1 MQYVNFLLHKYIR
14 MEYIYVY
21 TSNMEIFMF
30 TIDEDRRK
38 LLTLRRMIHN
48 MEVALE
54 EAKEFADELEE
65 KTFEQWEIEFIG
77 RAQ

>member
-1 MQYVNFLLHKYIR
+1 
-14 MEYIYVY
+14 
-21 TSNMEIFMF
+21 MF
-30 TIDEDRRK
+30 TIDQDRRK

-48 MEVALE
+48 MEIALQ

-65 KTFEQWEIEFIG
+65 KTFDEWELEFIG